1 MAHDR
6 AILLRKAGEVERR
19 AASTVEMGGHA
30 EQRADRDDTG
40 APDTGNENVEG
51 LFQFLPRR
59 QRKIGEQLAFA
70 FGFLGGHVQA
80 EVPLRQR

>member
-30 EQRADRDDTG
+30 EQRADRDDAG

-51 LFQFLPRR
+51 LFQFAPRR
-59 QRKIGEQLAFA
+59 QRKIGEQLA
-70 FGFLGGHVQA
+70 
-80 EVPLRQR
+80 